1 MINVLWH
8 FQLQNLLEELQR
20 QLDLRR
26 GNYGSSLTSAEMIA
40 KAFQS
45 FLILANAVEG
55 RMHDF
60 MTTADRVV
68 RDKHYDSR
76 RIRHEVDETD
86 RRWKTFY
93 NSIKNYETALADS
106 TNFFKSWEE
115 VRDSNVTTERPTF
128 AGAPIPSST
137 KMKKKKVKTVF
148 DFE

>member
-1 MINVLWH
+1 M
-8 FQLQNLLEELQR
+8 
-20 QLDLRR
+20 RR

-45 FLILANAVEG
+45 FLTLANAVEG

-115 VRDSNVTTERPTF
+115 VRDTMQVTL
-128 AGAPIPSST
+128 AGTHRCTNPR
-137 KMKKKKVKTVF
+137 VF
-148 DFE
+148 EPQYFSRGKYKYSRFY